1 MKDIEPAFTKGSK
14 YRIMS
19 KGPGDEF
26 LVSTGVF
33 KHYTSFGNG
42 TAICIELDLDEGQG
56 GIRIIPLMA
65 IYAIDVIESKEP
77 EKEDTEAT
85 RVYFG

>member
-1 MKDIEPAFTKGSK
+1 MKDIEPTFTKGSK

-26 LVSTGVF
+26 LVSFGEF
-33 KHYTSFGNG
+33 KYYTSFGNG
-42 TAICIELDLDEGQG
+42 TAICIELESEEEQG